1 MADLPPAH
9 RLLKEPEARGKV
21 PAGQVVLGYDERFL
35 RRKRLVTEEGRGFLV
50 DLPET
55 TSVAAGD
62 CFELM
67 DGRLIAVAAA
77 AEPVLV
83 VTGAN
88 LPRLA
93 WHIGNRHTPCQIE
106 PARLVIREDHVL
118 KAMLVQLGASVSHAM
133 EPFSPEGGAYGHGRT
148 MGHDHGHDHGFGHG
162 GHAHDHLRGP
172 VLTLPH
178 ALTGLHVQHR
188 GMVRSIDEPEAP
200 DE

>member
-1 MADLPPAH
+1 MADLPPAQ
-9 RLLKEPEARGKV
+9 RLIREPEARGKV
-21 PAGQVVLGYDERFL
+21 PLGQVVLGYDERFL
-35 RRKRLVTEEGRGFLV
+35 RRKRLMTEEGRGFLV

-62 CFELM
+62 AFELV
-67 DGRLIAVAAA
+67 DGRLVVVAAA

-106 PARLVIREDHVL
+106 PARLVIRDDHVL
-118 KAMLVQLGASVSHAM
+118 KAMLVQLGATVTHAM
-133 EPFSPEGGAYGHGRT
+133 EPFTPEGGAYGHGRT
-148 MGHDHGHDHGFGHG
+148 MGHDHLHEFGHG
-162 GHAHDHLRGP
+162 AQAHDHLRGP

-178 ALTGLHVQHR
+178 TLTGLHVQHR
-188 GMVRSIDEPEAP
+188 GMVRVEDDPEAP